1 MRAGLLRTR
10 ITVMQPVSNKD
21 ANGAVIHDWAEFGR
35 LWADVRNKSGLETIK
50 ADKVTGIV
58 RASIRVRYNTKLNN
72 AMRVIVNN
80 VIYNIKAVMHD
91 VNSREYTDLICEAVT

>member
-10 ITVMQPVSNKD
+10 ITVMQPISGKD
-21 ANGAVIHDWAEFGR
+21 VNGAVTQDWAEFGR

-58 RASIRVRYNTKLNN
+58 RVSIRVRYNTKLNN